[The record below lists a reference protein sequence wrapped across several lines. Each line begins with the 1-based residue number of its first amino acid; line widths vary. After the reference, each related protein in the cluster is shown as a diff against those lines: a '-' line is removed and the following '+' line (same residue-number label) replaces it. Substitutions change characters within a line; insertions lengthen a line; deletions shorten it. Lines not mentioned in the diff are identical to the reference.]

1 MSIDKQKDIPVV
13 TAGNYDF
20 PKRAITEE
28 YLVEVRKVYPIKK
41 AWWRRV
47 LNKVNPI
54 PIIDL
59 IIITLAPKP
68 IIIMW
73 KWIKDRLKEPST
85 YQGVTVLTSAIG
97 LTLSPELWESIVTLA
112 GAVIGLIQ
120 VIKKEQ
126 NKNDSI

>member
-1 MSIDKQKDIPVV
+1 
-13 TAGNYDF
+13 
-20 PKRAITEE
+20 
-28 YLVEVRKVYPIKK
+28 
-41 AWWRRV
+41 
-47 LNKVNPI
+47 
-54 PIIDL
+54 
-59 IIITLAPKP
+59 
-68 IIIMW
+68 MW